1 MFPSAPVPNAR
12 TISAYWLPPILW
24 MTLIFWGSTDALSTR
39 RTSRIIGPILR
50 WFDPNVRQETIEGVQ
65 TVVRKTAHMT
75 EYGVLALLYWRAL
88 YRPGVE
94 GKRVWSRR
102 AAVTAFVLA
111 VAYAAS
117 DEFHQSFVASREG
130 SVRDVGF
137 DSAGAL
143 VALVALWLIGRRL
156 GWWRPAE
163 PAPEG

>member
-1 MFPSAPVPNAR
+1 MPNAR
-12 TISAYWLPPILW
+12 TIFAYWLPPILW

-65 TVVRKTAHMT
+65 MVVRKSAHMT

-88 YRPGVE
+88 YRPGAG
-94 GKRVWSRR
+94 GKRLWSRR

-130 SVRDVGF
+130 SIRDVGF

-143 VALVALWLIGRRL
+143 LALVALWFIGRRL
-156 GWWRPAE
+156 EWWRPVE
-163 PAPEG
+163 PASQG